1 MKGASPLGFSG
12 DIAPASVF
20 PTRQAYPGIVWAN
33 AFFSG
38 GGFVTR
44 WRRRL
49 ALIAGSSSR
58 QCNIA
63 VVVTAAPDRATEER
77 DAYDDLLRDTRGL
90 RREQAQAREAWL
102 TRLPIERKVEQL
114 FELEILLKGLACF
127 ANPRNHP
134 GPPRRTPVVAQDFRE
149 HAAIVREA
157 LGRIVQTCR
166 VFLAEGDRAFVFQRY
181 LETVLPDDRART
193 RLSGETL
200 AQDAPERSLFVLRH
214 AMTNLLEV
222 TSGLTR
228 LPRVPFR
235 LLYALLAVAQR
246 EIAQTTY
253 FNPLHA
259 LEFRPEFD
267 RITNAQMLELM
278 RAVSGDQARRLVAL
292 TVLSLFRMLRYV
304 SLAESIA
311 REPAD
316 TPRRSVALVYLV
328 LSVLRSD
335 ARALSGY
342 LRRRAGPLLASGFEE
357 DVFRTSS
364 IEIAVDYERLLAR
377 GHELRDVKATLEG
390 VSASLRLEM
399 RRAFERDFPALD
411 AAPSFEDVRAAV
423 QGLAA
428 NLRPALQ
435 HAVMFLG
442 RSLGARLDAR
452 GVFDDETA
460 RRTLSERLRRDVW
473 MFAQIVRAFAVKA
486 RAVRVEGQERWLGG
500 SPLTFAGEFMAYFR
514 AMGYPLL
521 RAADYPYVDT
531 FLEAMASLRDADLLD
546 PARLDV
552 AVEEAERF
560 RAFLVDLFE
569 AIGRRDELALVP
581 FDRRAAAEALKLY
594 LGD

>member
-1 MKGASPLGFSG
+1 
-12 DIAPASVF
+12 V
-20 PTRQAYPGIVWAN
+20 V
-33 AFFSG
+33 
-38 GGFVTR
+38 
-44 WRRRL
+44 
-49 ALIAGSSSR
+49 IAGIER
-58 QCNIA
+58 GA
-63 VVVTAAPDRATEER
+63 DER

-90 RREQAQAREAWL
+90 RREQALAREAWL
-102 TRLPIERKVEQL
+102 ARLPVERKVEQL

-134 GPPRRTPVVAQDFRE
+134 GPPRKTPVVAQDFRE
-149 HAAIVREA
+149 HAALVREA

-166 VFLAEGDRAFVFQRY
+166 VFLADGERAFVFHRY
-181 LETVLPDDRART
+181 LESVLPDDRART
-193 RLSGETL
+193 RLVGESL
-200 AQDAPERSLFVLRH
+200 SQDAPERSLYMLRH
-214 AMTNLLEV
+214 SMTNLLEV
-222 TSGLTR
+222 TTGLTR
-228 LPRVPFR
+228 LTRVPFR
-235 LLYALLAVAQR
+235 LLYALLTVAQR

-267 RITNAQMLELM
+267 RITNTQMLELM
-278 RAVSGDQARRLVAL
+278 RTVSGEHARRLVAL

-304 SLAESIA
+304 TLTETIA
-311 REPAD
+311 REPTDA
-316 TPRRSVALVYLV
+316 PRRSVALVYLV

-342 LRRRAGPLLASGFEE
+342 LRRRAGPLLAEGFEE
-357 DVFRTSS
+357 DLFRMSS
-364 IEIAVDYERLLAR
+364 IEIAVDYDRLQGR
-377 GHELRDVKATLEG
+377 GHELREVKSTLEG

-411 AAPSFEDVRAAV
+411 ASPSLEGLRTAV
-423 QGLAA
+423 QSLAA

-452 GVFDDETA
+452 GVFDDESA

-486 RAVRVEGQERWLGG
+486 RAVRVDGHERWLGG
-500 SPLTFAGEFMAYFR
+500 SPLTFAREFVAYFR

-521 RAADYPYVDT
+521 RAADYPRVDA
-531 FLEAMASLRDADLLD
+531 FLGAIANLRDADLLD
-546 PARLDV
+546 PTRLEA

-560 RAFLVDLFE
+560 RAFLNELFE
-569 AIGRRDELALVP
+569 AIGRRDELASIP